1 MRKEISFAKDSIK
14 TMKELIN
21 TLKTDSVASNKDAVI
36 QARTA
41 NETNNQ
47 ILALKA
53 KHEDGKEVFELEI
66 KKLQE
71 KLKEKDEPI
80 EFNDKSIAAMQETS
94 SKIGDKKSSFAN
106 PIEILK
112 IRLKQVT
119 NKNREKKKLLD

>member
-21 TLKTDSVASNKDAVI
+21 TLKTDSVVSNKDAVI